1 MIAQRLKA
9 EERLF
14 ELAVLGELARTAAAD
29 TGQVPAAW
37 LRVFGAV
44 VTRLAN
50 ETSDLLGDLR
60 D

>member
-1 MIAQRLKA
+1 MNAKKVEA

-14 ELAVLGELARTAAAD
+14 ELAVLGDLARTAAAD
-29 TGQVPAAW
+29 TSEVPAAW

-44 VTRLAN
+44 VTRLAH
-50 ETSDLLGDLR
+50 EASGLLGDLR